1 LRQTTPD
8 AEGPTMPNPMTAVP
22 DWPRYTLAALGP
34 LVLGPAVFWA
44 RAPGPATRTAQP
56 AANPYRVGQP
66 VMWSLATWMG
76 WAMWL
81 AAPIVVGMGLIT
93 LLVVR
98 IACE

>member
-1 LRQTTPD
+1 
-8 AEGPTMPNPMTAVP
+8 
-22 DWPRYTLAALGP
+22 
-34 LVLGPAVFWA
+34 
-44 RAPGPATRTAQP
+44 
-56 AANPYRVGQP
+56 
-66 VMWSLATWMG
+66 MWSLATWMG